1 MKISL
6 LLLLLLY
13 LVRQQWCFSH
23 YRKDHRPKK
32 SNEGAIKLTI
42 RGKVIKFGNNID
54 TDVILPGPYLVHTD
68 VDELAKHA
76 MEGLD
81 SKFPEKAADGVIVVG
96 GKNFGCG
103 SSREQAPIA
112 LKYSGVK
119 CVLAESFARIFYRN
133 SITIGLPVL
142 VCAGIS
148 RKVKEGD
155 ELVVNLQTGK
165 VEDKTNGSVL
175 QATRL
180 PEFIMEVLEDGGLI
194 QHLKRRIETNE

>member
-1 MKISL
+1 
-6 LLLLLLY
+6 
-13 LVRQQWCFSH
+13 
-23 YRKDHRPKK
+23 
-32 SNEGAIKLTI
+32 LTI
-42 RGKVIKFGNNID
+42 KGKAVKFGDNVD

-68 VDELAKHA
+68 PNELAKHA

-81 SKFPEKAADGVIVVG
+81 PKFAEKAADGVIVVG

-142 VCAGIS
+142 ACPGVS
-148 RKVKEGD
+148 SKVKEGD
-155 ELVVNLQTGK
+155 TMVVNLQTGK

-175 QATRL
+175 EATRL
-180 PEFIMEVLEDGGLI
+180 PEFIMEILEDGGLI
-194 QHLKRRIETNE
+194 EHLKRRIETNE

>member
-1 MKISL
+1 
-6 LLLLLLY
+6 
-13 LVRQQWCFSH
+13 V
-23 YRKDHRPKK
+23 
-32 SNEGAIKLTI
+32 TI
-42 RGKVIKFGNNID
+42 NGKAIKFGNNVD

-68 VDELAKHA
+68 PYELAKHA

-81 SKFPEKAADGVIVVG
+81 PKFPEKAADGAIVVG

-133 SITIGLPVL
+133 AITIGLPVL
-142 VCAGIS
+142 VCAGAS
-148 RKVKEGD
+148 GKVEEGD
-155 ELVVNLQTGK
+155 VLTVNLQTGK
-165 VEDKTNGSVL
+165 VEDKTNGSVM

-180 PEFIMEVLEDGGLI
+180 PEFIMEILDDGGLI
-194 QHLKRRIETNE
+194 EHLKRSIEPNE